1 MNVKA
6 CNLETGILS
15 IMLQA
20 NSDGYPNVI
29 ILAGGFLHFWSQQV
43 KKKEEMWNASMI
55 LCILEIKQLI
65 YQNS

>member
-43 KKKEEMWNASMI
+43 KKKMCNASMI